1 MLICCRKTW
10 ATLPNIKRLA
20 VLDDELK
27 TSKTEEHNEQQQS
40 LLDNEQED
48 DLERS
53 HCNNSSMLSAGR
65 KR

>member
-1 MLICCRKTW
+1 
-10 ATLPNIKRLA
+10 LPNIKRLA

-27 TSKTEEHNEQQQS
+27 TSKTEEHHEQQQS

-53 HCNNSSMLSAGR
+53 HCNNSSMLSASR